1 MKKRYTLQ
9 LLITSKFLGKAVLLA
24 GLVPAS
30 LGAAFITNG
39 HFDVAGTLFVTD
51 FRTTAVV
58 TPAGTC
64 PASAGGM
71 ACIFW
76 QDPTGASNGKL
87 DISATGLPNGD
98 IPVAISGNDAANV
111 TTETNPPEIVGSPGF
126 ANELFM
132 TFNNA
137 GIATQLMLNFI
148 DNGIYSA
155 AACAAAPVSGQQCT
169 LPGSLFN
176 FVNNPPPSPGTA
188 CGTGC
193 QATATWVFEG
203 VTAGNPSFQSKW
215 TGNFTAQF
223 PLGSN
228 YQAVFA
234 QLSSQGYV
242 SNTFSGTIT
251 LSTVPEPGTIVVMIG
266 AGLVGLSLFLR
277 RRITAR

>member
-1 MKKRYTLQ
+1 MKKRNTLQ
-9 LLITSKFLGKAVLLA
+9 LLITPQFLGKAVLLA
-24 GLVPAS
+24 GLIPSS

-39 HFDVAGTLFVTD
+39 HFDVGGTLFVTN
-51 FRTTAVV
+51 FQTGAQV

-71 ACIFW
+71 ACLFW
-76 QDPTGASNGKL
+76 QDPTGTVNGKL
-87 DISATGLPNGD
+87 DISSSGLPNGD
-98 IPVAISGNDAANV
+98 IPTAISGNLAANV
-111 TTETNPPEIVGSPGF
+111 AAESNPPEIVGSPGF
-126 ANELFM
+126 ANSLFM

-148 DNGIYSA
+148 DPGFYSA
-155 AACAAAPVSGQQCT
+155 AACAAPAVSGQQCT

-176 FVNNPPPSPGTA
+176 FVNNPPPNPAGTPCA
-188 CGTGC
+188 GGC

-203 VTAGNPSFQSKW
+203 VTAGNPGFQSKW

-234 QLSSQGYV
+234 QLQSQGFV

-251 LSTVPEPGTIVVMIG
+251 LTPLPEPTTMVLVIG
-266 AGLVGLSLFLR
+266 AGLIGLSVLLR
-277 RRITAR
+277 RRAAQ